1 MAFLFTFLVLG
12 RKSIKKQGEPNREFC
27 FYKLE
32 HALKKKTGRP
42 MCVNKVVVCC
52 SSTKKR

>member
-1 MAFLFTFLVLG
+1 MAFLFTFFVLG

-32 HALKKKTGRP
+32 HALKKNRETD
-42 MCVNKVVVCC
+42 VCEQG
-52 SSTKKR
+52 SGVLQ